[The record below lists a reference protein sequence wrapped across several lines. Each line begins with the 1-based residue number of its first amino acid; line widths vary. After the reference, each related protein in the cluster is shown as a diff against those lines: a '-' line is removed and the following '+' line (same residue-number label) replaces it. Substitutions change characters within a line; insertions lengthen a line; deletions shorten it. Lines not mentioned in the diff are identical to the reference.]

1 MSDISTAVEGIQ
13 NDGSLT
19 GGTSGF
25 FSISII
31 PEHLPGR
38 GEGSGLYHQLLS
50 ARSMC
55 LCCIPPQS
63 SSVWHA
69 CSGVVSFCFHSAIT
83 KTSNTNNKV
92 VSSFVYYLFSFFFF
106 LGGVMTCTPYPP
118 PSPYSL
124 FYSFPQ
130 YTTKGLWGLY
140 ILKVDLRA
148 WIRLYIYRKRME
160 EKKKVESRPT
170 FVDITQIHTH
180 TR

>member
-63 SSVWHA
+63 IQPFLFFSTVHNQRTLGIVYSEGGFTSV
-69 CSGVVSFCFHSAIT
+69 
-83 KTSNTNNKV
+83 NKI
-92 VSSFVYYLFSFFFF
+92 VYLQKKN
-106 LGGVMTCTPYPP
+106 GG
-118 PSPYSL
+118 
-124 FYSFPQ
+124 
-130 YTTKGLWGLY
+130 
-140 ILKVDLRA
+140 
-148 WIRLYIYRKRME
+148 
-160 EKKKVESRPT
+160 KKKSGIETYLCRYHSNP
-170 FVDITQIHTH
+170 HTH
-180 TR
+180 TVNVQLGSKRVCNYHMCLNPSLC

>member
-106 LGGVMTCTPYPP
+106 WGGWWPVLRIPP
-118 PSPYSL
+118 PQSIQPFLFFSTVHNQRTLGIVYSEGGFTSVNKIVYL
-124 FYSFPQ
+124 Q
-130 YTTKGLWGLY
+130 KKNGG
-140 ILKVDLRA
+140 
-148 WIRLYIYRKRME
+148 
-160 EKKKVESRPT
+160 KKKVESRPT

>member
-92 VSSFVYYLFSFFFF
+92 VSSFVYYLFFFFF
-106 LGGVMTCTPYPP
+106 GGGDDLYSVSP

-160 EKKKVESRPT
+160 EKKKWNRDLPL
-170 FVDITQIHTH
+170 
-180 TR
+180 